1 MTRQPQGSER
11 SVAPGEHARMSL
23 ALWLRQGRATRGMS
37 IEDVAKITKIQARI
51 LEKLETG
58 RFEGLPADVFV
69 RGFVRSFARCVGLDE
84 AEALTRYVA
93 CGRGDASGTTAG
105 ATARAFVETM
115 SDLAPVAA
123 RSAAGPRILRDT
135 TPVTASASAPA
146 IEVVDVQAIDAAAD
160 AGAVEVDPS
169 ADRAGELDSS
179 RIAEGSAR
187 LDVMPA
193 LAAGTSESEIVVAEV
208 VAELGDA
215 SAATELAADVEV
227 AATAVEAPAKKKR
240 VRKPKATAE
249 GAAVAAPAARKR
261 KKATTVLA
269 PVVADATPE
278 AVADATP
285 EAVADSTPDAVAAV
299 TGELGSVMAESA
311 VESAPSE
318 GAVIDLFAA
327 PTGRS
332 APIVVEDRT
341 ELDISATEDAEVG
354 GLWTPKMPVAQP
366 SAPWRRP
373 AFAAQAVPV
382 TPSIVIDDN
391 DPDSA
396 ERELEDRRDAGTRTL
411 RSFLPPILLDRED
424 RSARQG
430 GLTLAV
436 IILLIA
442 ATLTLSYLMRRPG
455 SSGDGMTARDVPTQ
469 LVG

>member
-1 MTRQPQGSER
+1 MTRQPQGSDR
-11 SVAPGEHARMSL
+11 GVAPGEHARMSL

-37 IEDVAKITKIQARI
+37 IEDVAKVTKIQARI
-51 LEKLETG
+51 LERLEAG

-93 CGRGDASGTTAG
+93 CGRGDAAGTTAG

-115 SDLAPVAA
+115 SDLAPAAA

-135 TPVTASASAPA
+135 TPIAVSASAPA
-146 IEVVDVQAIDAAAD
+146 IEVVDVQAAAD
-160 AGAVEVDPS
+160 AIDVDVELGADS
-169 ADRAGELDSS
+169 AVELDSS

-193 LAAGTSESEIVVAEV
+193 LAAGTSESEIVVATV
-208 VAELGDA
+208 VAELGDPGVA
-215 SAATELAADVEV
+215 TDAVTELAGDVEAV
-227 AATAVEAPAKKKR
+227 ATAVEAPAKKKR
-240 VRKPKATAE
+240 VRKPKATVE
-249 GAAVAAPAARKR
+249 GTAIVAAPTTRKR
-261 KKATTVLA
+261 KKAVTVLA
-269 PVVADATPE
+269 PVVVEVTA
-278 AVADATP
+278 
-285 EAVADSTPDAVAAV
+285 AAV
-299 TGELGSVMAESA
+299 E
-311 VESAPSE
+311 VESAPVAVAEPSE
-318 GAVIDLFAA
+318 PADASAPAEGCAVEAETPVDWFAA
-327 PTGRS
+327 P
-332 APIVVEDRT
+332 AALALPIVVEDRT
-341 ELDISATEDAEVG
+341 DTDVSATEDAEVG

-382 TPSIVIDDN
+382 APSIVIDDN